1 MKLFG
6 NYRAQ
11 VVDNKDPDKFGKVK
25 IFVPDIMPNIDPD
38 KGAWAK
44 PANNPMG
51 GRNEDSSEE
60 EATFA
65 GTSYIP
71 GKGSWVWIF
80 FEGGNIQK
88 PFYWGALD
96 LENAKVLPENQL
108 GKDYQKKWTIIK
120 TNKGRCFVTSDDTD
134 DERVE
139 ITGKKR
145 KIKTPPSGDT
155 DSVYTID
162 ENQTTILIDERS
174 GKEKVLIRT
183 HKGDFFHIDVDD
195 RKLQGYFKGGIN
207 LKTEGDF
214 YLQAKGIYMKATDA
228 LSIDSAKDMNIK
240 SGSIFNI
247 ESGDD
252 MNMGSGGT
260 LHIESSDAL
269 NIKSGDAANIESA
282 MDMNLKSGGVS
293 NILSASIVGID
304 GASVSIMG
312 GAASAALPAEPAES
326 AIAPIA
332 AKTEEP
338 KGERD
343 T

>member
-11 VVDNKDPDKFGKVK
+11 VVENKDPDKFGKVK
-25 IFVPDIMPNIDPD
+25 VWIADIMPNIDPD
-38 KGAWAK
+38 KGIWAK

-51 GRNEDSSEE
+51 GRNEDSGEE
-60 EATFA
+60 EALFS

-71 GKGSWVWIF
+71 GKGTWCWVF
-80 FEGGNIQK
+80 FEAGDLQK

-120 TNKGRCFVTSDDTD
+120 TNKGRCIVTSDDTD

-145 KIKTPPSGDT
+145 TIKEPPSGDT
-155 DSVYTID
+155 NSVYTID
-162 ENQTTILIDERS
+162 GNQTTILIDERS

-195 RKLQGYFKGGIN
+195 QKLQGYFKGGIN
-207 LKTEGDF
+207 LKTDGDY

-228 LSIDSAKDMNIK
+228 LSMESAKDMNIK
-240 SGSIFNI
+240 SGSILNV
-247 ESGDD
+247 ESGND
-252 MNMGSGGT
+252 MNINSGGT
-260 LHIESSDAL
+260 LHTESSGAL
-269 NIKSGDAANIESA
+269 NIKSGDAVNIESS

-293 NILSASIVGID
+293 NILSSAIVGID

-312 GAASAALPAEPAES
+312 GVASAALSAEPAES
-326 AIAPIA
+326 ATSS
-332 AKTEEP
+332 KTEEP